1 MTTSGRRDVFETS
14 ARQRLQVFFLTG
26 QSDPPRCALS
36 PSQQAFIDALPL
48 PESAKLRLNFPYA
61 ADTAPW
67 RATSLLIASVN
78 NVMLYLRSQR
88 PGFAHHAPALLRQLE
103 RADQTLILAGSS
115 GLELL
120 ANLRLPPESLRSVH
134 VFAYGPVARGRPP
147 CACTLV
153 QGRGDWISRAWFRS
167 VDHRV
172 DCSHMD
178 YLESPEVLALCVA
191 KVRELVESRAVG
203 VAS

>member
-1 MTTSGRRDVFETS
+1 MTISGRRDVFEPG

-36 PSQQAFIDALPL
+36 PAQQAFIDALPL
-48 PESAKLRLNFPYA
+48 PESAKLRLNFPYVA
-61 ADTAPW
+61 GTAPW
-67 RATSLLIASVN
+67 RANSLVIASLN
-78 NVMLYLRSQR
+78 NAVLYLRSR
-88 PGFAHHAPALLRQLE
+88 RAGFAQHGPSLLRQLE

-120 ANLRLPPESLRSVH
+120 ANLRLPREALRSVH
-134 VFAYGPVARGRPP
+134 VFAYGPVARGCPP

-153 QGRGDWISRAWFRS
+153 QGRRDWISRAWFGS

-178 YLESPEVLALCVA
+178 YLESPDVLALCAA
-191 KVRELVESRAVG
+191 KVRELAGSGAVS

>member
-1 MTTSGRRDVFETS
+1 MTTSGRPDVFERS
-14 ARQRLQVFFLTG
+14 ARERLQVFFLTG

-36 PSQQAFIDALPL
+36 PAQRAFIDALPL
-48 PESAKLRLNFPYA
+48 PASAKLPLNFPYA
-61 ADTAPW
+61 ATTEPW
-67 RATSLLIASVN
+67 RPSSLIIASLNNALLYVSSRQAGFARHAPSLLQQI
-78 NVMLYLRSQR
+78 
-88 PGFAHHAPALLRQLE
+88 E
-103 RADQTLILAGSS
+103 RAEQTLILAGSS

-120 ANLRLPPESLRSVH
+120 ANLRLPREALRTVH
-134 VFAYGPVARGRPP
+134 VFAYGPVARGLPP

-153 QGRGDWISRAWFRS
+153 QGRGDWISRAWFRT

-178 YLESPEVLALCVA
+178 YLESPEVLALCAA
-191 KVRELVESRAVG
+191 KVHELAGSAEVG

>member
-1 MTTSGRRDVFETS
+1 M
-14 ARQRLQVFFLTG
+14 
-26 QSDPPRCALS
+26 
-36 PSQQAFIDALPL
+36 FIDALPL

-67 RATSLLIASVN
+67 RASSLAMASLN
-78 NVMLYLRSQR
+78 NVVMYLNSRR
-88 PGFAHHAPALLRQLE
+88 PGFAQHAPSVLQQIE

-120 ANLRLPPESLRSVH
+120 ANMRLPREALESVH

-153 QGRGDWISRAWFRS
+153 QGRRDWISRAWFGS

-178 YLESPEVLALCVA
+178 YLESPDVLALCTA
-191 KVRELVESRAVG
+191 KVRELAASGAVD

>member
-1 MTTSGRRDVFETS
+1 MLEPL
-14 ARQRLQVFFLTG
+14 ARERLQVLFLTG

-36 PSQQAFIDALPL
+36 PGQQAFIDALPL
-48 PESAKLRLNFPYA
+48 PASAKLRLNFPYA

-67 RATSLLIASVN
+67 RATPLAVASLN
-78 NVMLYLRSQR
+78 NVLLYLRSR
-88 PGFAHHAPALLRQLE
+88 KPAFTRYAPSLLRQIE

-120 ANLRLPPESLRSVH
+120 ANLRLPAEALRTVH
-134 VFAYGPVARGRPP
+134 VFAYGPVARGFPP

-153 QGRGDWISRAWFRS
+153 QGRRDWISRAWFRA
-167 VDHRV
+167 VDHSV

-178 YLESPEVLALCVA
+178 YLESPEVLALCA
-191 KVRELVESRAVG
+191 GKVRELARSGAVG

>member
-1 MTTSGRRDVFETS
+1 MTISGRCDV
-14 ARQRLQVFFLTG
+14 QVFFLTG

-36 PSQQAFIDALPL
+36 PVQQAFIDALPL
-48 PESAKLRLNFPYA
+48 PASAKLRLNFPYT

-67 RATSLLIASVN
+67 RKTSLATASLN
-78 NVMLYLRSQR
+78 NAVLYFRSR
-88 PGFAHHAPALLRQLE
+88 RAGFARYVPPVLRQLARAE
-103 RADQTLILAGSS
+103 RTLVLAGSS

-120 ANLRLPPESLRSVH
+120 ANLRLQPDALRSVH
-134 VFAYGPVARGRPP
+134 VFAYGPVGRGCPP

-153 QGRGDWISRAWFRS
+153 QGRRDWISRAWFRT

-178 YLESPEVLALCVA
+178 YLESPEVLALCAA
-191 KVRELVESRAVG
+191 KVRELAG
-203 VAS
+203 TGAANVAS

>member
-1 MTTSGRRDVFETS
+1 MTTSGQSDVFERS
-14 ARQRLQVFFLTG
+14 APERLQVFFLTG

-36 PSQQAFIDALPL
+36 PLQQAFIDALPL
-48 PESAKLRLNFPYA
+48 PEAAKLRLNFPYA

-67 RATSLLIASVN
+67 RASSLALASLN
-78 NVMLYLRSQR
+78 NVVLYLRSRR
-88 PGFAHHAPALLRQLE
+88 PGFARYGPSLLQQLE
-103 RADQTLILAGSS
+103 RAEQTLILAGSS

-120 ANLRLPPESLRSVH
+120 ANLRLPREALRRVH
-134 VFAYGPVARGRPP
+134 VFAYGPVARGLPP

-153 QGRGDWISRAWFRS
+153 QGRGDWISRAWFHT

-172 DCSHMD
+172 ECSHMD
-178 YLESPEVLALCVA
+178 YLESPEVLALCA
-191 KVRELVESRAVG
+191 GKVRELAGSSVVG